1 MADTTGADAGERCTC
16 PMSVRETRQHSVA
29 CAVRGAAKLKT
40 DARIFA
46 ERWNAGQR
54 GAREVA
60 RG

>member
-1 MADTTGADAGERCTC
+1 MASTNIDTGSERCTC
-16 PMSVRETRQHSVA
+16 PMSLRETGQHSVA